1 MGNRRKGREF
11 ALQILFEIEFSH
23 EKLKQALEV
32 FWNEN
37 EASPEIKSFTED
49 LVSGTL
55 RNASEIDAMIE
66 GSSTNWKLSRM
77 ASVDRNLLR
86 QATYELLYLKDI
98 PASVTIN
105 EAVEIAKKFGTEESS
120 SFINGILDK
129 IAKEKVSEASG
140 FAGAERG
147 GSGAM

>member
-1 MGNRRKGREF
+1 MGNRRKAREF

-23 EKLKQALEV
+23 EKLKQAVEQ
-32 FWNEN
+32 FWKEN
-37 EASPEIKSFTED
+37 QATSEIATFAEE

-55 RNASEIDAMIE
+55 RNAHEIDALIE
-66 GSSTNWKLSRM
+66 GSSTNWKISRM

-105 EAVEIAKKFGTEESS
+105 EAVEIAKKFGTVESS

-129 IAKEKVSEASG
+129 ISKG
-140 FAGAERG
+140 
-147 GSGAM
+147 